1 MSAQKKHR
9 KTLLTVV
16 AEAVLERELVQ
27 LARHQGA
34 QGWTIGE
41 VHGAALEGVREG
53 AWEADRTIELKIIC
67 DSAVADAIA
76 EQILA
81 TLAANYSVAMT
92 FSEVWVLRP
101 ERY

>member
-1 MSAQKKHR
+1 MNAQKHR
-9 KTLLTVV
+9 RTLLTLV

-27 LARHQGA
+27 LARQRGA

-41 VHGAALEGVREG
+41 VHGADLEGVREG

-67 DSAVADAIA
+67 DAVVADAIA
-76 EQILA
+76 EQVLM